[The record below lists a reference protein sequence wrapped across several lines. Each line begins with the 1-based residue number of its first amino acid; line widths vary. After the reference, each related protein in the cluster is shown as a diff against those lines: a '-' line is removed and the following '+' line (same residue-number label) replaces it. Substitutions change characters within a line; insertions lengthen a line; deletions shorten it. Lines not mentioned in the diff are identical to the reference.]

1 MQSDLRIV
9 ASLDIPNS
17 ITEIN
22 KDIPKLE
29 GQLKRL
35 KVKIDPDTNS
45 LIKHIQANFNEAN
58 NKANLKITARLNVE
72 KSIQLIQSDLNA
84 IINKANAPVIELGVN
99 VDKHNTKKTIDNE
112 LSGIS
117 KTSQVVS
124 DEIVKSFNNAFCISK
139 KISKEAH
146 SEIKSALQD
155 TTNSWNTGDID
166 KYTVSMKRLMDLADR
181 YGATI
186 NNSNARETISQL
198 KSLMSDGRKVFIDP
212 KIREELEYSLNTAK
226 NIQSVLSNV
235 YGVGKWT
242 FDRAKSGVGADNL
255 INPDFRKQ
263 FGSINEA
270 ILYVNDAISKFQSSG
285 STVINNMSAE
295 MSDLNIEDYIRK
307 ILRLS
312 DVTKQLTF
320 DPNFGGVFIN
330 LESDFDEIQS
340 KAQQTGDTINKS
352 LSGKYFSD
360 NENIINGIKLF
371 KQEEDAIL
379 RLTEVFNK
387 YGATVSSVEHRD
399 SDGQIK
405 GFTLSVK
412 SAAGTIEDFNYKLK
426 NIGSATAPDWKYI
439 LQDINAS
446 DKAVQN
452 LINSQQIYNDK
463 LEATAIKLESRK
475 NAIIS
480 SATTGAKPLDV
491 NLFTTNTDFV
501 NQIKTIEAAIGNV
514 RNADKTTAES
524 MKANAD
530 AEIDKLKQMVVHF
543 KNVQY
548 AATTLRE
555 KNITAVKEVETNNLE
570 NFINQ
575 INNSKVPLINLQS
588 QIAQLKASL
597 SKVTNKEEL
606 TDYLDSL
613 DMAKS
618 KFKSLVEFYKGIDQR
633 RKSLDQMVKIWKD
646 QGIYVGELEA
656 QFEKLRA
663 ELDIVSKAGLTDGL
677 SKWITQYNK
686 AMNSVGIDPAKQEQ
700 LNNYL
705 NEQIRLTKI
714 ILSLRAKIA
723 GVDPNKN
730 PEKLAGLQ
738 QQLSA
743 REKELS
749 ILQQQNSSM
758 NTLMTAEQQKQYI
771 IENTVRERERCYIAE
786 RNAADAE
793 RQRTE
798 NVKRQ
803 AAVLKAQ
810 IKSYELINS
819 KAAQLYRK
827 EFDGLLSDLSSAS
840 TIDEI
845 KKIRTQFVTLK
856 TEIKSAGKE
865 GRTFWQKMKDGAQK
879 FSTWF
884 SLTSIIMRV
893 VSDIRKMV
901 STVIELDTCLVDLQK
916 TFKGT
921 ASELNSF
928 YYEANNIAKQLGVTT
943 AEVIKSAAEWSRL
956 GYSTKE
962 SAEQM
967 AKMSSILKV
976 VSPNM
981 DMDTASSGLVSIVKA
996 FDIDTNDVLDGV
1008 ISKINILGR
1017 LCRV

>member
-17 ITEIN
+17 VTEIN

-29 GQLKRL
+29 EKIKHL
-35 KVKIDPDTNS
+35 KVKIDPDTDS
-45 LIKHIQANFNEAN
+45 LIKEIQANFNEAN
-58 NKANLKITARLNVE
+58 NKANLKIIARLNVE
-72 KSIQLIQSDLNA
+72 KSIQLIQSDLND

-99 VDKHNTKKTIDNE
+99 VGKHNIEKTIDNE
-112 LSGIS
+112 LIGIS
-117 KTSQVVS
+117 KASQTVS
-124 DEIVKSFNNAFCISK
+124 DEMIKNFNKAFGISQK
-139 KISKEAH
+139 LAKEART
-146 SEIKSALQD
+146 EIKLTMQD
-155 TTNSWNTGDID
+155 ITDSWNSGNID
-166 KYTVSMKRLMDLADR
+166 KYTTSMQKLMNLA
-181 YGATI
+181 GHHGITI
-186 NNSNARETISQL
+186 IDPQTQEQINQIRSQL
-198 KSLMSDGRKVFIDP
+198 SDGSKVHIGE
-212 KIREELEYSLNTAK
+212 KLREDLEYSLGSIE
-226 NIQSVLSNV
+226 NIRQVLSNV

-242 FDRAKSGVGADNL
+242 FDRAKGGVGTDNL
-255 INPDFRKQ
+255 VKGDEYVARMK
-263 FGSINEA
+263 EA
-270 ILYVNDAISKFQSSG
+270 ILDANETITRLQQSR
-285 STVINNMSAE
+285 STVIDNMSE
-295 MSDLNIEDYIRK
+295 LMSPVQIEKYLRE
-307 ILRLS
+307 ILKLS
-312 DVTKQLTF
+312 NVTKELTF
-320 DPNFGGVFIN
+320 DPNFGGAVVNIAS
-330 LESDFDEIQS
+330 EFDEIQS
-340 KAQQTGDTINKS
+340 KAQQTGDVINKS

-360 NENIINGIKLF
+360 NENIINDIKLF

-379 RLTEVFNK
+379 RLTEVFNE

-480 SATTGAKPLDV
+480 SATTGAKPLDA

-606 TDYLDSL
+606 SSYLDQL

-803 AAVLKAQ
+803 ATVLKAQ

-827 EFDGLLSDLSSAS
+827 EFDGLLSDLLSAS

-981 DMDTASSGLVSIVKA
+981 DMDTASSELVSIVKA
-996 FDIDTNDVLDGV
+996 FNIDTNDVLDGV

>member
-1 MQSDLRIV
+1 MQSDLRII

-29 GQLKRL
+29 GQLKHL

-45 LIKHIQANFNEAN
+45 LIKQIQANFNEAN

-72 KSIQLIQSDLNA
+72 KSIQLIQSDLND
-84 IINKANAPVIELGVN
+84 IINKAN
-99 VDKHNTKKTIDNE
+99 
-112 LSGIS
+112 
-117 KTSQVVS
+117 
-124 DEIVKSFNNAFCISK
+124 
-139 KISKEAH
+139 
-146 SEIKSALQD
+146 
-155 TTNSWNTGDID
+155 
-166 KYTVSMKRLMDLADR
+166 
-181 YGATI
+181 
-186 NNSNARETISQL
+186 
-198 KSLMSDGRKVFIDP
+198 
-212 KIREELEYSLNTAK
+212 
-226 NIQSVLSNV
+226 
-235 YGVGKWT
+235 
-242 FDRAKSGVGADNL
+242 
-255 INPDFRKQ
+255 
-263 FGSINEA
+263 
-270 ILYVNDAISKFQSSG
+270 
-285 STVINNMSAE
+285 
-295 MSDLNIEDYIRK
+295 
-307 ILRLS
+307 
-312 DVTKQLTF
+312 
-320 DPNFGGVFIN
+320 
-330 LESDFDEIQS
+330 
-340 KAQQTGDTINKS
+340 
-352 LSGKYFSD
+352 
-360 NENIINGIKLF
+360 
-371 KQEEDAIL
+371 
-379 RLTEVFNK
+379 
-387 YGATVSSVEHRD
+387 
-399 SDGQIK
+399 
-405 GFTLSVK
+405 
-412 SAAGTIEDFNYKLK
+412 
-426 NIGSATAPDWKYI
+426 
-439 LQDINAS
+439 
-446 DKAVQN
+446 
-452 LINSQQIYNDK
+452 
-463 LEATAIKLESRK
+463 
-475 NAIIS
+475 
-480 SATTGAKPLDV
+480 
-491 NLFTTNTDFV
+491 
-501 NQIKTIEAAIGNV
+501 
-514 RNADKTTAES
+514 
-524 MKANAD
+524 
-530 AEIDKLKQMVVHF
+530 
-543 KNVQY
+543 
-548 AATTLRE
+548 
-555 KNITAVKEVETNNLE
+555 
-570 NFINQ
+570 
-575 INNSKVPLINLQS
+575 
-588 QIAQLKASL
+588 
-597 SKVTNKEEL
+597 VTNKEEL

-633 RKSLDQMVKIWKD
+633 RKSLDQMIETWKN

-700 LNNYL
+700 LNSYL
-705 NEQIRLTKI
+705 NEQIRMTKI

-723 GVDPNKN
+723 GIDPNKN

-758 NTLMTAEQQKQYI
+758 NALMTAEQQKQYI
-771 IENTVRERERCYIAE
+771 IENTVREQERCYIAE

-803 AAVLKAQ
+803 ASVLKAQ

-827 EFDGLLSDLSSAS
+827 EFDGFLSDLSSAS
-840 TIDEI
+840 TTDEI

-865 GRTFWQKMKDGAQK
+865 GQTFWQKMKASAQK
-879 FSTWF
+879 FSAWF
-884 SLTSIIMRV
+884 SAASIIMRV
-893 VSDIRKMV
+893 VSEIRKMV

-981 DMDTASSGLVSIVKA
+981 AMDTASSGLVSIVKA